1 MDLERVNRKLAEQ
14 VMWFGQSGILIT
26 TDAGK
31 KIYIDPIRLPTDPPL
46 ADFIF
51 LTHPHGDHFNA
62 KVVEKIR
69 RQGTRIVAPK
79 NMKAPATDALEVG
92 EDRSFDGLQVK
103 TFPAYNQR
111 GFPHPR
117 SRGWVGY
124 LLTFD
129 GFSLYHGGDSDA
141 PAEIAGMKPDLAF
154 LPIAGFVTFSVQ
166 AGVEAARG
174 MGAVLTVPIHYGRIP
189 GTMKNGERFRQAYD
203 GASALMDNAL
213 EAPRLEAGPT
223 IQGVR

>member
-1 MDLERVNRKLAEQ
+1 MDLEQVNKKLKEQ
-14 VMWFGQSGILIT
+14 VMWFGQSSILIT
-26 TDAGK
+26 TNAGK
-31 KIYIDPIRLPTDPPL
+31 RIYIDPIQLPADPPS

-69 RQGTRIVAPK
+69 KQGTRIVAPK
-79 NMKAPATDALEVG
+79 NMNAPATDELEVG
-92 EDRSFDGLQVK
+92 EERSFDGLQVK

-117 SRGWVGY
+117 SKGWVGY

-141 PAEIAGMKPDLAF
+141 AAEISGMKPDVAF
-154 LPIAGFVTFSVQ
+154 LPIARFVSFSVQ

-174 MGAVLTVPIHYGRIP
+174 VGAVLTVPIHYGRIP
-189 GTMKNGERFRQAYD
+189 GTKKNGEGFRQAYD
-203 GASALMDNAL
+203 GASVLMKNAV
-213 EAPRLEAGPT
+213 ET
-223 IQGVR
+223 I

>member
-1 MDLERVNRKLAEQ
+1 MTEVELVDLERVSRKLAEQ

-31 KIYIDPIRLPTDPPL
+31 RIYLDPFRLPADPPP

-62 KVVEKIR
+62 KAVEKIR
-69 RQGTRIVAPK
+69 RRGTLIVAPK
-79 NMKAPATDALEVG
+79 SMNAIATDALEVG
-92 EDRSFDGLQVK
+92 EERSFDGLRVK
-103 TFPAYNQR
+103 TFPAYNRR

-117 SRGWVGY
+117 SKGWVGY

-141 PAEIAGMKPDLAF
+141 AAEIAGMRPDVAF
-154 LPIAGFVTFSVQ
+154 LPIARFVSFGVQ

-174 MGAVLTVPIHYGRIP
+174 VGAVLTVPIHYGLLP
-189 GTMKNGERFRQAYD
+189 GTKKNGERFRRAYS
-203 GASALMDNAL
+203 GASILIKNVL
-213 EAPRLEAGPT
+213 ETL
-223 IQGVR
+223 

>member
-1 MDLERVNRKLAEQ
+1 MEQ
-14 VMWFGQSGILIT
+14 VLWFGQSSILIT
-26 TDAGK
+26 TNTGK
-31 KIYIDPIRLPTDPPL
+31 RIYIDPIQLPADPPS

-62 KVVEKIR
+62 KVVGKIR
-69 RQGTRIVAPK
+69 KQGTRIVAPK
-79 NMKAPATDALEVG
+79 NMNSIATDELEVG
-92 EDRSFDGLQVK
+92 EERSFDGLQVK

-117 SRGWVGY
+117 SKGWVGY

-141 PAEIAGMKPDLAF
+141 VAEIAGMRPDVAF
-154 LPIAGFVTFSVQ
+154 LPIAGFVSFSVQ

-174 MGAVLTVPIHYGRIP
+174 VGAVLTVPIHYGRIP
-189 GTMKNGERFRQAYD
+189 GTRKNGERFRQAYS
-203 GASALMDNAL
+203 GASVLMKNAV
-213 EAPRLEAGPT
+213 ET
-223 IQGVR
+223 I